1 MIISLDNYPV
11 ERGKDS
17 LRLSI
22 PLVGV
27 AAAESGVKDLTFDA
41 FFTSWERNHTFW
53 LVLILCFSFSFQVC
67 LCVPFCILNM
77 IFEPNSKLWQIKLW

>member
-1 MIISLDNYPV
+1 MIISLGNYLV

-41 FFTSWERNHTFW
+41 IFCSWERNYTFW
-53 LVLILCFSFSFQVC
+53 VALILCLCFSFAHVVLSF
-67 LCVPFCILNM
+67 FSNM
-77 IFEPNSKLWQIKLW
+77 KF

>member
-27 AAAESGVKDLTFDA
+27 AAAESGVQDLTFDA
-41 FFTSWERNHTFW
+41 FFCSWERNHTFW
-53 LVLILCFSFSFQVC
+53 VVFVLFVSSLLMWSFSFF
-67 LCVPFCILNM
+67 LI
-77 IFEPNSKLWQIKLW
+77 